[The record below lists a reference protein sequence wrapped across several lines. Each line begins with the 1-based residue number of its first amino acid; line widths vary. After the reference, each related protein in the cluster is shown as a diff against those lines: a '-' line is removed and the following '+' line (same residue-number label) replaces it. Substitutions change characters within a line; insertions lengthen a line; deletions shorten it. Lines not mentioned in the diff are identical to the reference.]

1 MKNSNK
7 KNSVKQTK
15 KVSIPKIK
23 WFWKYNEND
32 KNFSRPIS
40 SAQILI
46 NGKLVVFVFCS
57 LVSAFINLVFIS
69 NLTKSDYNI
78 GTLIAVPAAVLLG
91 SLSVG
96 LDIAK
101 FLLAIQVNT
110 LGELI
115 RKLSKFSWV
124 KNVKKAA
131 FWWRAVYVTFIM
143 LSVITSV
150 SLSSISIG
158 AGITR
163 NANLIKQI
171 DEYIIQGEQYTNIN
185 AGADAVTRENLI
197 SKATDTSEKDA
208 REYAESSV
216 EIIEEFIAKISPI
229 VHAEYVDDSSNTG
242 LTAAQKKD
250 NALKPYESER
260 MKVNNILRNA
270 GYRARTFDELATFN
284 TLNLANDLKQKRL
297 EYLRSNSNDIAVE
310 KLGELKDN
318 TNTEIMSWLETL
330 NALSLINP
338 KTNEP
343 VIFDVST
350 EKPANVLAKSA
361 TQILKAL
368 RVDVENDSGDIGSS
382 SKIFMQIGSIFA
394 SKKLGDNDLQ
404 AALNVKAEGS
414 FGATE
419 VMMMCMLLFLSLLCE
434 LAINLFSPKTNIS
447 RKMLSQF
454 SQYFDNDFNVNDFM
468 LEIYLDQLNFGVLD
482 KSAFDRKAKKAVELT
497 EITKETIYNL
507 YSQKTKDLQAQ
518 AEDKLNSIKA
528 EYESKIEEG
537 KRESDL
543 RIEALQKEV
552 SDLKAKNKEIKKSFE
567 QSANSTENQ
576 TPKENTRQHEERKVN
591 IVQNTER
598 KISSPKK
605 EDVKVGFSSDVDDL
619 INEIEAIE

>member
-1 MKNSNK
+1 MRKRKEKELEISK
-7 KNSVKQTK
+7 KALR
-15 KVSIPKIK
+15 IPFLF
-23 WFWKYNEND
+23 FWKG
-32 KNFSRPIS
+32 KNPEEKRPTT
-40 SAQILI
+40 SAQVLI

-78 GTLIAVPAAVLLG
+78 GTLIAVPAAILLG

-110 LGELI
+110 LDELI
-115 RKLSKFSWV
+115 RKLSGFGWV
-124 KNVKKAA
+124 KSVKKAA
-131 FWWRAVYVTFIM
+131 IWWKSVYITFIM

-163 NANLIKQI
+163 NANLINQI
-171 DEYIIQGEQYTNIN
+171 DEYIIQGEGYTNIN
-185 AGADAVTRENLI
+185 AGADAVTRQSLI

-208 REYAESSV
+208 REYAENAV
-216 EIIEEFIAKISPI
+216 LEIEDFIATVAPI
-229 VHAEYVDDSSNTG
+229 VNAEYTDDENG
-242 LTAAQKKD
+242 LTAKQKKAD
-250 NALKPYESER
+250 ALKPYEAR
-260 MKVNNILRNA
+260 RTKINNILRGA
-270 GYRARTFDELATFN
+270 GYRARTFDEIVAFN
-284 TLNLANDLKQKRL
+284 TMNLASDIKSKRL
-297 EYLRSNSNDIAVE
+297 EYLQDSSNDIAVE

-330 NALSLINP
+330 NALALINP
-338 KTNEP
+338 KTSET
-343 VIFDVST
+343 ITFDTST

-394 SKKLGDNDLQ
+394 SKKLGDKDLQ

-419 VMMMCMLLFLSLLCE
+419 IMMMGMLLFLSLLCE

-454 SQYFDNDFNVNDFM
+454 SEYFSNDFNVNDFM
-468 LEIYLDQLNFGVLD
+468 IDLYLDQLNFGVID
-482 KSAFDRKAKKAVELT
+482 RSVFDRKVKKAIELT
-497 EITKETIYNL
+497 SLTKASLYDKYGPKKKDDVKAVDITKSVNASPANISKLAVEVPLDKANFADKREMVSSMTEPEVNL
-507 YSQKTKDLQAQ
+507 NTQKRKIDEGFGPAVEK
-518 AEDKLNSIKA
+518 AIK
-528 EYESKIEEG
+528 EIEELT
-537 KRESDL
+537 K
-543 RIEALQKEV
+543 
-552 SDLKAKNKEIKKSFE
+552 
-567 QSANSTENQ
+567 
-576 TPKENTRQHEERKVN
+576 
-591 IVQNTER
+591 
-598 KISSPKK
+598 
-605 EDVKVGFSSDVDDL
+605 
-619 INEIEAIE
+619 